1 MNKRRMLI
9 VILFISLGL
18 FMYSS
23 TVAAETNFK
32 AVMLANPCAGCHG
45 TDARS
50 TGEIP
55 SLYNLKSDYIESAML
70 AFKSDKRPG
79 TVMNRIAKG
88 YTDSEI
94 KIMASH
100 FASANKSK
108 KK

>member
-1 MNKRRMLI
+1 MNKKKLLMI
-9 VILFISLGL
+9 ILFFSLGL
-18 FMYSS
+18 LLYSS
-23 TVAAETNFK
+23 SVAAETDFK
-32 AVMLANPCAGCHG
+32 AAMLANPCAGCHG
-45 TDARS
+45 TDGRS

-55 SLYNLKSDYIESAML
+55 SLDNLQSNYIESAML

-94 KIMASH
+94 KTLAGY
-100 FASANKSK
+100 FATANKSK